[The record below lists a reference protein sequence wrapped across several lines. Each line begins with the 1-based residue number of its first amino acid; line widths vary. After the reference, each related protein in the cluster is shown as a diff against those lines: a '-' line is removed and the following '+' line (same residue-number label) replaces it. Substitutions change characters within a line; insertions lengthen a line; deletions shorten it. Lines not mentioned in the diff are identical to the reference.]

1 MLFADNDKDRLQM
14 LHGVASATGWWV
26 VGGGG
31 GGGEKGGGFAGE

>member
-14 LHGVASATGWWV
+14 LHGVASATG
-26 VGGGG
+26 